1 MNTPLVPALG
11 ALKAAA
17 FNPHNLE
24 TSTPTRGTEVGL
36 CMDRPRVRTFGTRG
50 KAPSATLLPH
60 RSNRRA
66 SYLARAGGAA
76 WMILGLVLGLGSSP
90 AHASWAPMS
99 SLRQNTAS
107 SGNLAVIYSE
117 PNFGGDDI
125 LFTEERD
132 YTASELGFAATGAG
146 SMRVAPGY
154 RVRLTWHPVAETLDI
169 VKPEDDA
176 DFSDDKVLT
185 NLRGLRIEKVPTE
198 VPSRPKIYIC
208 LHGNNDLVDPVN
220 NSQWEYV
227 RKKVDGIWWNATFLS
242 GPQTRQLITNL
253 TTRVVVNE
261 INNSTFGVGNWV
273 PLSTPG
279 WINPLS
285 STGPNWAMAQDPS
298 LQLTLEAAAVY
309 KSYAPAT
316 STNGTVT
323 KSITDA
329 LLKWTADE
337 WTWLLN
343 TYTVTANPAVK
354 PFPKLYTGWQPQAF
368 GYRDNNPPRLELFSD
383 DPAEAAQ
390 VTNAQAAFDN
400 SAGLFL
406 ECSPSLMVG
415 SITGRAA
422 VRRFVTNCDNRPFF
436 WFMPPH
442 YPSATNDLERA
453 APAQVQ
459 LEKEYVQYVKNAYY
473 IMEAEGLIGEQDV
486 YFPVNYAV
494 QRTNDNKVIPRIAS
508 LPETN
513 SVGEPARSFT
523 GILYWLLRQAD
534 ETLMEIDFNSPMIG
548 GPAKPQIPVG
558 DQRLTT
564 ANPAVTFAG
573 TGPAVTLLGGTSATA
588 AWAPSLDG
596 QSINN
601 PDLHTQS
608 TFGAPTRFDF
618 RLGFAA
624 PGMTYTVT
632 GVSVVVATADANN
645 VQIGLNYRR
654 GGNDI
659 SGPMTTVPQNAA
671 ATYHL
676 DTTAHNLTAA
686 DDSTSWDM
694 AAGLRVEFYEPNG
707 VDTDQFAV
715 RQVTV
720 HGTVNG
726 TPAILT
732 EVKFSQP
739 DVPTILARNDPQIIA
754 HEGVTFPDAT
764 RVAFVNGGTSSTA
777 KWNYSGGGTTA
788 VNRDLYTIQLYGNPT
803 RISAS
808 MGRAASGKRY
818 KITRA
823 DVFVSAADTKDI
835 YFGFSCKKSGIS
847 TSGPTGVITANTPGI
862 YALDLRAVGLEATDS
877 STTWDVAD
885 GLRLE
890 FYQPNGAD
898 VDMLAIDKVVFYGVV
913 E

>member
-1 MNTPLVPALG
+1 
-11 ALKAAA
+11 
-17 FNPHNLE
+17 
-24 TSTPTRGTEVGL
+24 
-36 CMDRPRVRTFGTRG
+36 
-50 KAPSATLLPH
+50 
-60 RSNRRA
+60 
-66 SYLARAGGAA
+66 
-76 WMILGLVLGLGSSP
+76 MILGLVLGLGTSP

-99 SLRQNTAS
+99 SLRQNTAP
-107 SGNLAVIYSE
+107 SGSLAVIYSQ
-117 PNFGGDDI
+117 PNFGGDAI
-125 LFTEERD
+125 PFTEERD
-132 YTASELGFAATGAG
+132 YTASELGFAATGAA
-146 SMRVAPGY
+146 SIQVAPGY
-154 RVRLTWHPVAETLDI
+154 RVRFFFHSADPTLAVI
-169 VKPEDDA
+169 KPEDDA
-176 DFSDDKVLT
+176 DFSDDQVLN
-185 NLRGLRIEKVPTE
+185 NLRGLRIEKVPTQ
-198 VPSRPKIYIC
+198 VPIRPDIFIC
-208 LHGNNDLVDPVN
+208 LHGNNALVDPVN

-227 RKKVDGIWWNATFLS
+227 RKKVDGIWWNATHLS
-242 GPQTRQLITNL
+242 GPQIRQLITNL

-261 INNSTFGVGNWV
+261 INNSTFGVGNWT
-273 PLSTPG
+273 PSTPTIRGTPG
-279 WINPLS
+279 WISPLS
-285 STGPNWAMAQDPS
+285 STGPNWAMAQDSS

-309 KSYAPAT
+309 KSYALAT
-316 STNGTVT
+316 LTNGTVT
-323 KSITDA
+323 NSITDA
-329 LLKWTADE
+329 LLKWTPTE
-337 WTWLLN
+337 WQWLTN
-343 TYTVTANPAVK
+343 TYMVPANSTDR
-354 PFPKLYTGWQPQAF
+354 PFPALYTGWQPHAF
-368 GYRDNNPPRLELFSD
+368 GYKDTQPIKPLELFSA
-383 DPAEAAQ
+383 DPAEVAQ
-390 VTNAQAAFDN
+390 VTQAQAAFDN

-406 ECSPSLMVG
+406 ECEPGILIN
-415 SITGRAA
+415 SISGRAA
-422 VRRFVTNCDNRPFF
+422 VMKFLDKCSNRPFF
-436 WFMPPH
+436 WFIPPH
-442 YPSATNDLERA
+442 YRANQTYEGRPQAQLER
-453 APAQVQ
+453 
-459 LEKEYVQYVKNAYY
+459 EYVQRVKNAYY
-473 IMEAEGLIGEQDV
+473 IMEAEGKIRDRDV
-486 YFPVNYAV
+486 YFPVNYA
-494 QRTNDNKVIPRIAS
+494 TNANGVVIPSIPS

-513 SVGEPARSFT
+513 AIGEPATTFT

-659 SGPMTTVPQNAA
+659 SGPMTTVPQNTA

-676 DTTAHNLTAA
+676 DATAHNLTATA
-686 DDSTSWDM
+686 NSTSWDM

-764 RVAFVNGGTSSTA
+764 RVAFVNGGNPGSGTA